1 MKKLYAA
8 LPLVLLTASQA
19 SATSVAI
26 PEPSMIG
33 LFAGGAVAIVIA
45 YRLRNRK

>member
-1 MKKLYAA
+1 MKTLAIA
-8 LPLVLLTASQA
+8 LSLSLTTAMPA
-19 SATSVAI
+19 FAGTVAI

>member
-1 MKKLYAA
+1 MRTLVIA
-8 LPLVLLTASQA
+8 LSLSLT
-19 SATSVAI
+19 TSVPALAGTVAI

-45 YRLRNRK
+45 YRMRNRK